1 MNDFTKEELFDLRY
15 AIDRLKQPA
24 KNALG
29 FYYLRDKITSLID
42 NYCEQEDDELEEI
55 VKLLQSQVND
65 LRWRMN
71 EVCNFLSLKFPEANT
86 PPLSL
91 YMREEFDE

>member
-1 MNDFTKEELFDLRY
+1 MNDFTKEEL
-15 AIDRLKQPA
+15 
-24 KNALG
+24 
-29 FYYLRDKITSLID
+29 
-42 NYCEQEDDELEEI
+42 EEV

-71 EVCNFLSLKFPEANT
+71 AVCNFLSLKFPEANT

-91 YMREEFDE
+91 YMREENNE